1 LIQKIAVLGTGA
13 NGSCAAADLTR
24 KGFEVDLLDQW
35 PEHVEAMRRDG
46 LKIFM
51 PDEKIEVAVS
61 AHHLC
66 DLAYMSPKYD
76 LVLLYTKAYDTRWSC
91 ELIKPYLH
99 EDGLLVGMQNAMT
112 VNDIVEIVGAE
123 RSVGVVVECSSEIFT
138 PGIVQRN
145 TPPKKTWFGVGGLE
159 GSREGSV
166 EEVAEILSNVGNV
179 SISSDIMSAK
189 WIKLVIN
196 TTMAV
201 VATLGLNGVEAL
213 RANGMREV
221 LMRVTTEALNVS
233 QGMGNKLVPI
243 FGLNEEDIKDSNR
256 FLETLFEKMM
266 ADVGPAARDCILQDH
281 LKGRRSEAQDING
294 LVVENGIKLGLSTEV
309 NSTIVEISKRIHS
322 GELSPGP
329 ETFELVKEMISS

>member
-1 LIQKIAVLGTGA
+1 MIKKIAILGTGA
-13 NGSCAAADLTR
+13 NGSCAAADLTSI
-24 KGFEVDLLDQW
+24 GYEVDLLDQW

-46 LKIFM
+46 LRICM
-51 PDEKIEVAVS
+51 PNGKLEVTVS
-61 AHHLC
+61 AYHLC
-66 DLAYMSPKYD
+66 ELAAMSPKYD

-99 EDGLLVGMQNAMT
+99 ENGLLVGMQNAMT
-112 VNDIVEIVGAE
+112 VNDIVEIIGAD
-123 RSVGVVVECSSEIFT
+123 RTLGVVVECSSEIFT
-138 PGIVQRN
+138 PGVVQRN
-145 TPPKKTWFGVGGLE
+145 TPPEKTWFGVGDLE
-159 GSREGSV
+159 GSREGSS

-201 VATLGLNGVEAL
+201 VATSGLNGVEGL

-243 FGLNEEDIKDSNR
+243 FGLNEEDIKDTNR

-281 LKGRRSEAQDING
+281 LKGRRSEAEEING
-294 LVVENGIKLGLSTEV
+294 LVVEYGAKLGLPTEV
-309 NSTIVEISKRIHS
+309 NSTIIEVSKRIHS

-329 ETFELVKEMISS
+329 ETFELVKEMVSS